1 MVKEYQSWPSK
12 PPNPTHYVPAEHCNQ
27 SMTRAQWAHLVMDLT
42 TIPTVINSLGRDS
55 AGLHIKRLTHLPT
68 TGVNKTPSHKNRL
81 NRAKEM
87 KMEIM
92 KAHEQWK
99 KRPADERFT
108 SLEQMHN
115 ACIGHRSKAATASVG
130 YDSLRVEADNGEL
143 MLVGKRTPAKLSHW
157 SMGQLAQKAGAP
169 SAYLRKLPA
178 TLAAQNINY
187 GLKERATENTAAG
200 DAQLLFRQDE
210 DNGLVLRAAL
220 SKQYSRVW
228 NAELTERLCS
238 FQADNPQWINPP
250 AYAIESPA
258 KGDDWPTLSEGMV
271 PSGLYAS
278 DHDMFA
284 FLVDESR
291 TLEGSPGG
299 INRGFFVWNSEVGA
313 SSLGL
318 MTFLYDK
325 VCGNN
330 IVWGASE
337 VSEFKIRHVGDTR
350 VRHSF
355 AQMAIELR
363 QYAESSATEVEAKIK
378 SAKNYILGG
387 TKLDALEAVLKI
399 ASKARIPELNFKKL
413 NQAIEVAEKREERY
427 GNPYSLWATVS
438 GITEASQWEGQADN
452 RMKMDRAAG
461 KLLKVID
468 F

>member
-1 MVKEYQSWPSK
+1 M
-12 PPNPTHYVPAEHCNQ
+12 AE
-27 SMTRAQWAHLVMDLT
+27 L
-42 TIPTVINSLGRDS
+42 
-55 AGLHIKRLTHLPT
+55 
-68 TGVNKTPSHKNRL
+68 
-81 NRAKEM
+81 
-87 KMEIM
+87 M
-92 KAHEQWK
+92 KAHDQWK
-99 KRPADERFT
+99 NRPSDERFQ
-108 SLEQMHN
+108 SLTRMHS
-115 ACIGHRSKAATASVG
+115 ACLEHRNNAATAKVG
-130 YDSLRVEADNGEL
+130 YDSLRVEADQGDL

-178 TLAAQNINY
+178 TLAAQNINH
-187 GLKERATENTAAG
+187 GLKERATENSAQG
-200 DAQLLFRQDE
+200 DAQLLFRQD

-228 NAELTERLCS
+228 NSDLTERLCD
-238 FQADNPQWINPP
+238 FQAANPNWVNPP
-250 AYAIESPA
+250 AYAIESTGKDGA
-258 KGDDWPTLSEGMV
+258 WPTLSGEMV

-291 TLEGSPGG
+291 TLEGSPAG
-299 INRGFFVWNSEVGA
+299 INRGFFMWNSEVGA

-350 VRHSF
+350 VKGSF
-355 AQMAIELR
+355 AQMAVELR
-363 QYAESSATEVEAKIK
+363 QYAESSAVEAEMKIK
-378 SAKNYILGG
+378 SAKNYVLGG

-399 ASKARIPELNFKKL
+399 AGKARIPELNHKKL
-413 NQAIEVAEKREERY
+413 NQAIEVAETREERY
-427 GNPYSLWATVS
+427 GNPYTLWATVS
-438 GITEASQWEGQADN
+438 GITEASQWAGHADD